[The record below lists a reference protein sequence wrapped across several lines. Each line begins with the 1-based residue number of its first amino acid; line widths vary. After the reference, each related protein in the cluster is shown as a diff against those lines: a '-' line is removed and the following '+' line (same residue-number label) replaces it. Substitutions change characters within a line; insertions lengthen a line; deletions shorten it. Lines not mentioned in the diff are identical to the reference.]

1 MVSGCKKGKELEGAD
16 EDEVVVVRKFKI
28 FPRVDLFML
37 GLSSFIARY
46 KYIFWGIINRD
57 VC

>member
-1 MVSGCKKGKELEGAD
+1 MVSGYKNGKELEGAD
-16 EDEVVVVRKFKI
+16 EDEVVVRKFKI